1 MNPKVV
7 IVVLVVVV
15 ILFALAVGV
24 GATRPEGQ
32 ASAKGPDWL
41 QGLGARFGLGQALQA
56 EDVSGAIGPC
66 RDALRDKAFTLPLGT
81 SCTLFITESSAPV
94 RKLGLELKAGT
105 ARVVF
110 DPFGEDNLTIKQDLE
125 GDRRTMNV
133 PVTKE
138 GGQLAVV
145 CLSGSCQFVVQ

>member
-1 MNPKVV
+1 VNPKVV
-7 IVVLVVVV
+7 IIVLVVVV

-32 ASAKGPDWL
+32 VSGGGPDWL
-41 QGLGARFGLGQALQA
+41 QGLGARFGVGQALQA

-66 RDALRDKAFTLPLGT
+66 RDALRDKAFVLPAGM
-81 SCTLFITESSAPV
+81 SCTLFISESPAAV
-94 RKLGLELKAGT
+94 RKLALEATTGS

-110 DPFGEDNLTIKQDLE
+110 DPFGENELTIKQDLE

-133 PVTKE
+133 PVTKA
-138 GGQLAVV
+138 GGQLAFA
-145 CLSGSCQFVVQ
+145 CLSGSCQFAVR